1 MGWGEPSCYHVFC
14 LTLSPFRDFLH
25 LLEVLKECLFLNS
38 DCHCKGPETCF
49 HMLRNKSKPCS
60 LKVPMILRTQQPETT
75 QKHISRYCFQNH
87 TCQPVTPQKHEGWF
101 LVPFTQHVFG
111 CKNIGHIVTSLWIQV
126 IIYLFFYPKC
136 LGK

>member
-25 LLEVLKECLFLNS
+25 LPEVLKECLFLNS
-38 DCHCKGPETCF
+38 DCHCKGPETCC
-49 HMLRNKSKPCS
+49 HMLRNKSFALQFEGSNDPQDAATRNNAETYFM
-60 LKVPMILRTQQPETT
+60 KVGSW
-75 QKHISRYCFQNH
+75 SRSPNMY
-87 TCQPVTPQKHEGWF
+87 
-101 LVPFTQHVFG
+101 LVG
-111 CKNIGHIVTSLWIQV
+111 KKNIGHIVTSLWIQV